1 MLRIKGLERLPR
13 ATPQDLIASPFP
25 TALLC
30 IIKHGFRSSQP
41 PPTPSGPPP
50 SLAQVAFPF
59 PSKGSFEA
67 RIHPREEGAVSC
79 SLGGYLFRT

>member
-13 ATPQDLIASPFP
+13 ANLQDLMHLLSQQPYCASL
-25 TALLC
+25 TT
-30 IIKHGFRSSQP
+30 G
-41 PPTPSGPPP
+41 SGPPNRLP
-50 SLAQVAFPF
+50 LPLGHPHLLPKWHVLF